1 MAIRKSQPPLFHKMK
16 GDFMVYICIH
26 FYSQT
31 VDKRACLCFNVTCI
45 HHKDIEGKI
54 LPVQCSRE
62 PAFGASRCGGFGGL
76 VPESV
81 P

>member
-54 LPVQCSRE
+54 LPVPMLQRAGVWCE
-62 PAFGASRCGGFGGL
+62 PVRRVRRSGS
-76 VPESV
+76 
-81 P
+81 